1 MDSLTRRVTA
11 VLAVSTTLRPMQDI
25 VADELLGEIERYLE
39 AVALFRALGHEPS
52 WRSEG

>member
-1 MDSLTRRVTA
+1 
-11 VLAVSTTLRPMQDI
+11 MQE
-25 VADELLGEIERYLE
+25 VVFDELLIEVERYLE